1 MYRTSAGETQM
12 LNTKVKDFM
21 QRKLPH
27 ITPNTEMTTAI
38 SELQKFNL
46 LGAPVF
52 DDNKSLVGFISE
64 QELLK
69 PLMRSSYFCDGVVK
83 VSQLMQTDV
92 VTVNA
97 DTNIIELAEQMK
109 TGKPKNYPVV
119 EGDTVIGLIGRS
131 DVLKALF
138 DNYVSCQTK
147 VS

>member
-69 PLMRSSYFCDGVVK
+69 PLMQSSYFCDGVVK
-83 VSQLMQTDV
+83 VSQLMQTEV

-97 DTNIIELAEQMK
+97 DINIIELAEQMK

>member
-1 MYRTSAGETQM
+1 M

-27 ITPNTEMTTAI
+27 ITPETEMTTAI
-38 SELQKFNL
+38 AELQKFKL

-52 DDNKSLVGFISE
+52 DDNKCLVGFISE

-69 PLMRSSYFCDGVVK
+69 PLMQNSYFCDGVVK
-83 VSQLMQTDV
+83 IAQLMQTEV

-97 DTNIIELAEQMK
+97 DTNILELAAQMK

-119 EGDTVIGLIGRS
+119 EGTTVIGMIGRS
-131 DVLKALF
+131 DILKAMY
-138 DNYVSCQTK
+138 DNYLSCQQH
-147 VS
+147 

>member
-1 MYRTSAGETQM
+1 LYRTSAGETQM

-83 VSQLMQTDV
+83 VSQLMQTEV